1 MPLAKSVRRIKQ
13 HIQEIRVVY
22 DADINKQRIKISRLL
37 DNRVFA
43 KIKHLL
49 TWHSLG
55 KLYHPLL
62 LVIFSLMYT
71 FEELL
76 AKEWEA
82 TKQMG
87 HAIEG
92 NGEEETYFNMND
104 CDSQCL
110 LECELPL

>member
-1 MPLAKSVRRIKQ
+1 MPLPESVRRIKEQ
-13 HIQEIRVVY
+13 IQEIRVVY
-22 DADINKQRIKISRLL
+22 DADINQQCTKAPYLL
-37 DNRVFA
+37 DNRAFA
-43 KIKHLL
+43 KMKHFL

-62 LVIFSLMYT
+62 LVIFSLIYT

-87 HAIEG
+87 DAIGRNE
-92 NGEEETYFNMND
+92 EEET
-104 CDSQCL
+104 
-110 LECELPL
+110 